1 MGVERA
7 GPHLSTNQTVAVPQ
21 VCVCSDRSVNLFSNG
36 GVKEKKREQMSVRVP
51 EGREQ

>member
-7 GPHLSTNQTVAVPQ
+7 GPHLSTNQTVAVLQ